1 MLWCGSERVLGS
13 SWVVLIGVAFIVWIV
28 STTPTG
34 RRWRQRLGLDRS
46 DRAPREDREYL
57 LRVCHGDAAQVERLL
72 ERERRDHPELT
83 EAQAYRR
90 AIRRLLRD
98 RI

>member
-1 MLWCGSERVLGS
+1 LGS
-13 SWVVLIGVAFIVWIV
+13 AWIVLICVVFIVWIA
-28 STTPTG
+28 STTPAG
-34 RRWRQRLGLDRS
+34 RRWRRRLGLDRS
-46 DRAPREDREYL
+46 GRAPREDRDYL

-72 ERERRDHPELT
+72 ERERQDNPEMT

>member
-1 MLWCGSERVLGS
+1 LGS
-13 SWVVLIGVAFIVWIV
+13 AWIVLICVAVIVWIA

-34 RRWRQRLGLDRS
+34 RRWRRRLGLDRS
-46 DRAPREDREYL
+46 DRAPREDRDYL
-57 LRVCHGDAAQVERLL
+57 LRVCDGDAARAERLL
-72 ERERRDHPELT
+72 ERERRDYPEMT